1 MTKFKKLV
9 CKINKKESGNRLDK
23 ALTNLL
29 NNFTR
34 SQIKLLIVKG
44 KIKKS
49 NTEFY
54 DASYKVRDGE
64 VYEILLPLSS
74 DKSEFIA
81 EDIPLNIIFED
92 NDIIVVNKN
101 AGIVVHPAPGNKS
114 NTLVNALLYHR
125 KNKLSNLGNNER
137 PGIVHR
143 IDKDTRGIIAITK
156 NNKSHNYLSKQ
167 FKSHNINRKYTA
179 LVWGVP
185 NKNLIKGYIG
195 RHKYNRKKM
204 SMTQNSGARYS
215 ETSITIKKKFKI
227 CSLIE
232 CELKTGRT
240 HQIRVHLESI
250 GCPLIGD
257 QVYGKTKIKNY
268 KKHIEEYLILAN
280 FKRQAL
286 HAHLLGFF
294 HPKNDKYVEFK
305 SGLPK
310 DFKELINY
318 ISKY

>member
-143 IDKDTRGIIAITK
+143 IDKDTSGIIVIA
-156 NNKSHNYLSKQ
+156 
-167 FKSHNINRKYTA
+167 
-179 LVWGVP
+179 
-185 NKNLIKGYIG
+185 
-195 RHKYNRKKM
+195 KK
-204 SMTQNSGARYS
+204 
-215 ETSITIKKKFKI
+215 
-227 CSLIE
+227 
-232 CELKTGRT
+232 
-240 HQIRVHLESI
+240 
-250 GCPLIGD
+250 
-257 QVYGKTKIKNY
+257 
-268 KKHIEEYLILAN
+268 
-280 FKRQAL
+280 
-286 HAHLLGFF
+286 
-294 HPKNDKYVEFK
+294 
-305 SGLPK
+305 
-310 DFKELINY
+310 
-318 ISKY
+318 